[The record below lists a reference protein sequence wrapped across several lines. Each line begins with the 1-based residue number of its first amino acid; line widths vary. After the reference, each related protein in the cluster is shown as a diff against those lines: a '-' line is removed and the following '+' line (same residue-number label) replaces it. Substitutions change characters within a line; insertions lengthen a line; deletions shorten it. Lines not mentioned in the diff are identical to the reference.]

1 MDEREKQKNNNELL
15 QEKNPSAL
23 LDSLAEEISK
33 KYLVRL
39 DVISKFLKS
48 ETQTSLENIKAE
60 LKKEEKEQ
68 KKEKR
73 EKVPSD
79 TIIQE
84 IYNAIER
91 AKEILKKST
100 QISIEQLKEQV
111 WKGEK
116 SDTSYFKK
124 LLPENIYKR
133 VTNPENFIDEMT
145 GLCLWVAESSETLV
159 RTLIGI
165 GKWILTTPRDLYL
178 IISWKWEYK
187 MPNI

>member
-1 MDEREKQKNNNELL
+1 MANTEQQKNNYELS
-15 QEKNPSAL
+15 QEKAPSAL
-23 LDSLAEEISK
+23 LDSLAKEISK

-39 DVISKFLKS
+39 DTISKFLKN
-48 ETQTSLENIKAE
+48 ETKSSLENIKAE
-60 LKKEEKEQ
+60 LKKEEK
-68 KKEKR
+68 KEKA
-73 EKVPSD
+73 EETPSD

-84 IYNAIER
+84 IYNAIEW
-91 AKEILKKST
+91 AKEILKQST

-116 SDTSYFKK
+116 SDTSYLKK

-133 VTNPENFIDEMT
+133 VTNPENFIDEIT
-145 GLCLWVAESSETLV
+145 WLCLWVAESGETLV
-159 RTLIGI
+159 RTLISI

-187 MPNI
+187 IPNI